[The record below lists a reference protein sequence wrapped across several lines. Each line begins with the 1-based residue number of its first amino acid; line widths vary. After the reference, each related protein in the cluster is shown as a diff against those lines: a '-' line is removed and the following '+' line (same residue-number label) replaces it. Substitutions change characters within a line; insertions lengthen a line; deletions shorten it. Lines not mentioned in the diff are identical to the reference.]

1 MTVAAMGKVGRKR
14 GGAQSVVGTIEE
26 SYAGS
31 HRAKTK
37 NLDRSRPSL
46 LNNVGNKMAD
56 SVAFRDCFSQIG
68 IPLDERVRKLLDGL
82 QQQLQLVFAVVARLV
97 LAAAM
102 TGDRIVGLFLDLGI
116 TPLRL
121 DIIAE

>member
-1 MTVAAMGKVGRKR
+1 
-14 GGAQSVVGTIEE
+14 
-26 SYAGS
+26 
-31 HRAKTK
+31 
-37 NLDRSRPSL
+37 
-46 LNNVGNKMAD
+46 MAD

-82 QQQLQLVFAVVARLV
+82 QHQLQLVFAVVARLV
-97 LAAAM
+97 FAAAM
-102 TGDRIVGLFLDLGI
+102 TSDRIVGLFLDLGI